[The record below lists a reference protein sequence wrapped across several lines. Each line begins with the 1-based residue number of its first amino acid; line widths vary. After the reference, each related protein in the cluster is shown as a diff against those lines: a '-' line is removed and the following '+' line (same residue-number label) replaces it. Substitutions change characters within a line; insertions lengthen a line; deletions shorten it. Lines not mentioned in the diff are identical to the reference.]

1 MAKLRYRILA
11 IAFFAVIGLVPL
23 SQVAL
28 ELAQGERPLVA
39 ELVSNVPTEQH
50 LRDVENQIEETSWF
64 ARNSRLLVQHIWFQM
79 SGQPGEN
86 TLVGRDGWLFYLPTV
101 RFLVESFPPAVDRQP
116 DFQDPFAAVIDFHGQ
131 LADRGIQL
139 LVVPVP
145 GKASIYPERVSSRA
159 DPGKIAESSHTLKFI
174 SRLNDAGIATINLF
188 EAFHREPRRD
198 RSTKGGHHY
207 LFQDTH
213 WTPEGAELA
222 ARVVAERVLKEGWVT
237 AGSKK
242 YVPEPV
248 PVARRSD
255 ILRMARSASIERLFR
270 PQEVICHQVF
280 ESDTGNLYQDD
291 PDSPLLV
298 LGDSFLRIYQTDDPK
313 AAGFLAHLA
322 RNLKR
327 PVASIVNDGGASTL
341 VRQQLRRNPDLLEG
355 KKLVVWE
362 FVERDLRFGTEGW
375 KNIAIPSTPSR
386 Q

>member
-1 MAKLRYRILA
+1 MANLRYRILA
-11 IAFFAVIGLVPL
+11 IAFFAVIGCIPL
-23 SQVAL
+23 SQVAF
-28 ELAQGERPLVA
+28 ELARGERPLVA

-64 ARNSRLLVQHIWFQM
+64 ARNSRSLVQFIWFQL

-101 RFLVESFPPAVDRQP
+101 RFLVESFPPGEALQP

-159 DPGKIAESSHTLKFI
+159 DPGKIADSSHTLEFI
-174 SRLNDAGIATINLF
+174 SRLNNAGIPTIDLF
-188 EAFHREPRRD
+188 ETFHREPLRD

-222 ARVVAERVLKEGWVT
+222 AQVVAERVLREGWVT
-237 AGSKK
+237 AGSKE
-242 YVPEPV
+242 YVQKPV

-255 ILRMARSASIERLFR
+255 ILRMARSASIERLFP
-270 PQEVICHQVF
+270 PQEVTCRQVV
-280 ESDTGNLYQDD
+280 ESDSGNLYQDD

-375 KNIAIPSTPSR
+375 KKIPIPSTSSL

>member
-1 MAKLRYRILA
+1 MAKLNHRILA
-11 IAFFAVIGLVPL
+11 IAFFAVIGCVPL
-23 SQVAL
+23 SQVAF
-28 ELAQGERPLVA
+28 ELARGERPLVA

-50 LRDVENQIEETSWF
+50 LRDVENEIEETSWF
-64 ARNSRLLVQHIWFQM
+64 ARNSRSLVQFIWFQL

-101 RFLVESFPPAVDRQP
+101 RFLVESFPPSEALQP
-116 DFQDPFAAVIDFHGQ
+116 DFQDPFGAVIDFHGQ

-159 DPGKIAESSHTLKFI
+159 DPGKIAESSHTLEFI
-174 SRLNDAGIATINLF
+174 SRLNNAGIPTIDLF
-188 EAFHREPRRD
+188 ETFHREPRRD

-222 ARVVAERVLKEGWVT
+222 AQVVAERVLREGWVT
-237 AGSKK
+237 AGSKE
-242 YVPEPV
+242 YIQNPV

-255 ILRMARSASIERLFR
+255 ILRMARSASIERLFP
-270 PQEVICHQVF
+270 PQEVTCRQVV
-280 ESDTGNLYQDD
+280 ESDSGNLYQDD

-375 KNIAIPSTPSR
+375 KKIPIPSTSSL

>member
-1 MAKLRYRILA
+1 MA
-11 IAFFAVIGLVPL
+11 F
-23 SQVAL
+23 
-28 ELAQGERPLVA
+28 ELAKGERPLVA
-39 ELVSNVPTEQH
+39 ELVLNVPTEQH

-64 ARNSRLLVQHIWFQM
+64 ARNSRSLVQTIWFQL

-101 RFLVESFPPAVDRQP
+101 RFLVESFPPGKALQT
-116 DFQDPFAAVIDFHGQ
+116 DFQDPFAAVTDFHGQ

-159 DPGKIAESSHTLKFI
+159 DPGKIAESSHTLEFI
-174 SRLNDAGIATINLF
+174 SRLNDAGIATIDLF
-188 EAFHREPRRD
+188 EAFQQEPFRD
-198 RSTKGGHHY
+198 RSTKGEHHY

-222 ARVVAERVLKEGWVT
+222 AQVVAERVLREGWVS

-242 YVPEPV
+242 YIQEPV
-248 PVARRSD
+248 TVARRSD
-255 ILRMARSASIERLFR
+255 ILRMARSASIERLFP
-270 PQEVICHQVF
+270 PQEVTCRQVV

-327 PVASIVNDGGASTL
+327 PVTSIVNDGGASTL

-375 KNIAIPSTPSR
+375 KKISIPSTSSR
-386 Q
+386 QLSARQNLACGISLVSVKIPA